1 MEAKIDILFYLF
13 GTCMLLWLI
22 RTSISLKRILFPRIN
37 EWFTRRLSNWSANGD
52 YQSILENVDS
62 MMAMY
67 PGDADFMWAKVRA
80 LFKVGKRD
88 EALVLLTQ
96 ISQGEPLWKEDAEK
110 YISSINAHFQS
121 DTK

>member
-1 MEAKIDILFYLF
+1 MSSK
-13 GTCMLLWLI
+13 
-22 RTSISLKRILFPRIN
+22 
-37 EWFTRRLSNWSANGD
+37 GD

-67 PGDADFMWAKVRA
+67 PGDGDFMWAKARA

-88 EALVLLTQ
+88 EALVLFTQ
-96 ISQGEPLWKEDAEK
+96 ISQEEPLWKEDAEK
-110 YISSINAHFQS
+110 YISSINAHLQS